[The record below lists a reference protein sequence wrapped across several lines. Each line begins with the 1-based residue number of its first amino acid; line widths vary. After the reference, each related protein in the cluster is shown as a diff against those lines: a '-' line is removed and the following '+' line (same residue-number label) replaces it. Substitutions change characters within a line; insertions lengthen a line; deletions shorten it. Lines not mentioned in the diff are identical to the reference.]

1 MGFIFLRCP
10 RFLPASK
17 PGLGHTVGGEEAA
30 ESRAQ
35 EVTEGEALRRSRL
48 LWAEG
53 EGVGGEGARKEKVS
67 RFEARA
73 LFLTLGSHLT
83 NQEAS

>member
-48 LWAEG
+48 LVE
-53 EGVGGEGARKEKVS
+53 EGEGARKEKVS